1 MNSGFL
7 TVLRREFEKNKTSYT
22 TFFYP
27 KNLDTFCAFLFSRI
41 FDDDAIVRSTDSS
54 YIKRKNMKKKSFRKE
69 RAGLEEQILL
79 YRKAKQKME

>member
-7 TVLRREFEKNKTSYT
+7 TVLREFEKKTSYT

-41 FDDDAIVRSTDSS
+41 FDDDAIVRSTDSFTS
-54 YIKRKNMKKKSFRKE
+54 R
-69 RAGLEEQILL
+69 EEQSM
-79 YRKAKQKME
+79 KD